1 MNHTQQNSLKGCA
14 YMLGITT
21 QELIDVLHNA
31 SKVKEIRTASGCPFV
46 LPSRE
51 GKEES
56 LPEVYQSYRQGRRTD
71 TDCFEEPDY
80 TNADE
85 CKRAVTQLKQALHYW
100 QIEGSYWHG
109 MFLQQVKDDALWRE
123 ATASTKL
130 EQGK

>member
-46 LPSRE
+46 LPTRQ

-56 LPEVYQSYRQGRRTD
+56 LPEVHKSLGQGRRTD
-71 TDCFEEPDY
+71 TDCFTEPNY
-80 TNADE
+80 ANPDE
-85 CKRAVTQLKQALHYW
+85 CKRAVTQLMQALHYW
-100 QIEGSYWHG
+100 QIEATHWHG
-109 MFLQQVKDDALWRE
+109 MWLNNLK
-123 ATASTKL
+123 
-130 EQGK
+130 